1 MLQEISFKRIVV
13 STISGVLPVT
23 GERAV
28 ELFLPPEVIRTPPV
42 AVLSEPAVVLPRR
55 SLLVGVAV
63 VDRAGRV
70 RDRVLI
76 MARGWTSGDCLHWDV
91 RPTALVL
98 TLSPHERH
106 SIDGL
111 DQVFISAGARAV
123 FGIGIGIGAGD
134 RVVLVA
140 VPESGTLIVHPSS
153 VIQDV
158 LWDYYASLPGGL
170 GAG

>member
-1 MLQEISFKRIVV
+1 M
-13 STISGVLPVT
+13 
-23 GERAV
+23 
-28 ELFLPPEVIRTPPV
+28 
-42 AVLSEPAVVLPRR
+42 

-63 VDRAGRV
+63 VDRSGRV

-76 MARGWTSGDCLHWDV
+76 TALGWTSGDRLHCDV

-98 TLSPHERH
+98 TLSPHGQH
-106 SIDGL
+106 SIDGR
-111 DQVFISAGARAV
+111 DQVFIPAGARAV
-123 FGIGIGIGAGD
+123 FGIGAGD
-134 RVVLVA
+134 RVLLVA

-158 LWDYYASLPGGL
+158 LSDYYASLPGGL

>member
-1 MLQEISFKRIVV
+1 M
-13 STISGVLPVT
+13 
-23 GERAV
+23 
-28 ELFLPPEVIRTPPV
+28 
-42 AVLSEPAVVLPRR
+42 

-63 VDRAGRV
+63 VDRSGRV

-76 MARGWTSGDCLHWDV
+76 TGLGWSAGDRLHCAV
-91 RPTALVL
+91 HPTALVL
-98 TLSPHERH
+98 TLSPDGGY
-106 SIDGL
+106 SIDGR
-111 DQVFISAGARAV
+111 DQVFIPAGARAV
-123 FGIGIGIGAGD
+123 FGIGAGD